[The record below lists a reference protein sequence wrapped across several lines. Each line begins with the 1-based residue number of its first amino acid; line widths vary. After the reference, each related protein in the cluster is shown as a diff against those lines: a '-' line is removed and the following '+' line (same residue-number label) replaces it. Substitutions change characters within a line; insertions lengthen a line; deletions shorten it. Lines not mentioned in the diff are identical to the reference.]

1 VDAVEA
7 LVARLREGRRHLGG
21 GMIRVSDFLNH
32 QVDAP
37 LLGACGVALA
47 DYWQGD
53 GITKVLTA
61 ETSGIPS
68 AMAVAL
74 ALGVPM
80 VYARKRKLG
89 TLGPDLLSASAPSPT
104 HGGTNDLIVA
114 AALLGADD
122 RVLIVDD
129 FLASGYTIEALA
141 NIVAQAGAEL
151 AGVGAVIEK
160 CYAEGRDRLRALGVP
175 VVSLAAIVRADDSGL
190 TITT

>member
-1 VDAVEA
+1 VNAVEA

-37 LLGACGVALA
+37 LLGACGETLA
-47 DYWQGD
+47 DYWRGE
-53 GITKVLTA
+53 GVTKVLTA

-80 VYARKRKLG
+80 IYARKRKLG
-89 TLGPDLLSASAPSPT
+89 TLGPELLSASAPSPT
-104 HGGTNDLIVA
+104 HGGTFDLVVA
-114 AALLGADD
+114 AALLGPDD

-141 NIVAQAGAEL
+141 NIVVQAGSEL
-151 AGVGAVIEK
+151 MGVGAMIEK
-160 CYAEGRDRLRALGVP
+160 CYAEGRDRLRSLGVP
-175 VVSLAAIVRADDSGL
+175 IISLAAIVKADDSGL
-190 TITT
+190 TIAT

>member
-1 VDAVEA
+1 MNAVEA

-37 LLGACGVALA
+37 LLGACGETLA
-47 DYWQGD
+47 DYWRGE
-53 GITKVLTA
+53 GVTKVLTA

-80 VYARKRKLG
+80 IYARKRKLG
-89 TLGPDLLSASAPSPT
+89 TLGPELLSASAPSPT
-104 HGGTNDLIVA
+104 HGGTFDLVVA
-114 AALLGADD
+114 AALLGPDD

-141 NIVAQAGAEL
+141 NIVVQAGSEL
-151 AGVGAVIEK
+151 MGVGAMIEK
-160 CYAEGRDRLRALGVP
+160 CYGEGRDRLRSLGVP
-175 VVSLAAIVRADDSGL
+175 IISLAGIVTADDSGL
-190 TITT
+190 TIAT

>member
-1 VDAVEA
+1 VNAVEA

-37 LLGACGVALA
+37 LLGACGDALA
-47 DYWQGD
+47 DYWRGE
-53 GITKVLTA
+53 GVTKVLTA

-80 VYARKRKLG
+80 IYARKRKLG
-89 TLGPDLLSASAPSPT
+89 TLGPELLSASAPSPT
-104 HGGTNDLIVA
+104 HGGTFDLVVA
-114 AALLGADD
+114 AALLSPDD

-141 NIVAQAGAEL
+141 NIVAQAGSEL
-151 AGVGAVIEK
+151 MGVGAMIEK
-160 CYAEGRDRLRALGVP
+160 CYAEGRDRLRVLGVP
-175 VVSLAAIVRADDSGL
+175 VVSLAAIIKADDSGL
-190 TITT
+190 TIAT